1 MITASLQG
9 VADLVIRRAQRQG
22 FILPREV
29 REELTQAGV
38 ADALWKDVIALAR
51 SALHYRQGRYYYRP
65 PVSPRVARAQSQQR
79 NLQKIVRQV
88 ILAHRRAHHQDERR
102 EEDRIDFIQP
112 VVVVAEDQRRYTLL
126 TRDLSA
132 TGIRLIGTRRFLGQK
147 VRVLLPNPESPTPWS
162 FLVHVLWTA
171 AVGDDLVENGGAFL
185 EVAPTED
192 A

>member
-1 MITASLQG
+1 MITASLEG

-22 FILPREV
+22 FILAREI

-38 ADALWKDVIALAR
+38 AESLWKDVVAIAR
-51 SALHYRQGRYYYRP
+51 SALHYQQGRYYYRA

-79 NLQKIVRQV
+79 AIQKTIRQLV
-88 ILAHRRAHHQDERR
+88 DAHRKAHDQTERR
-102 EEDRIDFIQP
+102 GEDRIDFIQP
-112 VVVVAEDQRRYTLL
+112 VTVITEDQRSCTML

-147 VRVLLPNPESPTPWS
+147 VRVQIPNPESTTPWS
-162 FLVHVLWTA
+162 FLVHILWTA

-185 EVAPTED
+185 EVETPEGT
-192 A
+192 